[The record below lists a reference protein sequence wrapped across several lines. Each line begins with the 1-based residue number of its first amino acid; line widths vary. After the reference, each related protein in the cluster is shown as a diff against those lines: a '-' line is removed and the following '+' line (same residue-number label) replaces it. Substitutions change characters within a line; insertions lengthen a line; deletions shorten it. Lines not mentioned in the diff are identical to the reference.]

1 MSERTTK
8 NDCPVVQKTISQ
20 EQLQKLYDEHEMM
33 QLQIKKLNTCLINY
47 EKKWS
52 KIVKNVIREN
62 ADLKFQNEKMKKKMV
77 NLKTSHTIS
86 SEEDEKKRA

>member
-1 MSERTTK
+1 M
-8 NDCPVVQKTISQ
+8 
-20 EQLQKLYDEHEMM
+20 
-33 QLQIKKLNTCLINY
+33 
-47 EKKWS
+47 
-52 KIVKNVIREN
+52 KNVIREN